1 MINKLLKFM
10 QITYYNLIYE
20 NSVHK
25 FNTIEAAFYAAMKL
39 HDSGIN
45 DYKIIKVEE
54 ELILSGK

>member
-1 MINKLLKFM
+1 M
-10 QITYYNLIYE
+10 QVIYYNLIFE

-25 FNTIEAAFYAAMKL
+25 FNTIEAAFFAAMEL
-39 HDSGIN
+39 HDKGIN

>member
-1 MINKLLKFM
+1 MQTIYYKLVF
-10 QITYYNLIYE
+10 E

-25 FNTIEAAFYAAMKL
+25 FDTIEAAFFAAMKL
-39 HDSGIN
+39 HDNGIN

>member
-10 QITYYNLIYE
+10 QTIYYNLIYE

-25 FNTIEAAFYAAMKL
+25 FNTIEAAFYAAMEL
-39 HDSGIN
+39 HDKGIN
-45 DYKIIKVEE
+45 NYKIIKVEE

>member
-1 MINKLLKFM
+1 MQTIYYKLIF
-10 QITYYNLIYE
+10 E

-25 FNTIEAAFYAAMKL
+25 FDTIEAAFFAAMEL
-39 HDSGIN
+39 HDKGIN